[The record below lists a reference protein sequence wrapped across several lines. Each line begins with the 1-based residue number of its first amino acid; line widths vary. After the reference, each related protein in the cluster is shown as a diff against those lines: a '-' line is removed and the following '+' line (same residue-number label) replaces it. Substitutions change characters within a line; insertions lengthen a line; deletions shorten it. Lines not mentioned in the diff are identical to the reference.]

1 MGQRE
6 GGRGVVSYGAEG
18 GRGVVSYGAEGG
30 REGCC
35 ELWGRGREGG
45 VL

>member
-1 MGQRE
+1 MLRVMGQRE
-6 GGRGVVSYGAEG
+6 GGRGVVSYGAE
-18 GRGVVSYGAEGG
+18 RG